1 MYRECEFLDLY
12 KSSLL
17 LQLALN
23 VLSHTVY
30 NGGIILF
37 LNTHPRFEYICQ
49 KTARDSGEFFFT
61 QRWRGGTL
69 TNAAKMLGRVRI
81 PDMII
86 ASSINSLG
94 ENMVALKEAAMC
106 SIPTIGIVDTDCD
119 PRIITYTI
127 PGNDDTPDAME
138 LYFRLFK
145 TAVLKAK
152 EMRDN
157 AT

>member
-1 MYRECEFLDLY
+1 M
-12 KSSLL
+12 
-17 LQLALN
+17 
-23 VLSHTVY
+23 
-30 NGGIILF
+30 
-37 LNTHPRFEYICQ
+37 
-49 KTARDSGEFFFT
+49 
-61 QRWRGGTL
+61 

-106 SIPTIGIVDTDCD
+106 NIPTIGIVDTDCD
-119 PRIITYTI
+119 PRIITYTV
-127 PGNDDTPDAME
+127 PGNDDTPEAME
-138 LYFRLFK
+138 LYYRLFK
-145 TAVLKAK
+145 TAILKAK